1 MAQAVAILL
10 LFVLIY
16 KLDAGIRCTFW
27 RIKKKRSFLH
37 MSNINLYAS
46 INGSFRVRG
55 NQEISGEVEE
65 GLEGMAYLESHEPR

>member
-1 MAQAVAILL
+1 
-10 LFVLIY
+10 
-16 KLDAGIRCTFW
+16 
-27 RIKKKRSFLH
+27 

-65 GLEGMAYLESHEPR
+65 GLEGMAYLESHEPRYQW